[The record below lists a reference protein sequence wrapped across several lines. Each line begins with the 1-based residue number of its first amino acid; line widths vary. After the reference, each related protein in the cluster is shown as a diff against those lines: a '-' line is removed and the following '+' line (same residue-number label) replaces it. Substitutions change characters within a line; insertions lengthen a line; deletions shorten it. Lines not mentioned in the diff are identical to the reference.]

1 MVSLLFFAVKQVPKK
16 IKVAPFLLI
25 TILSIFGFLS
35 VSYANDASATI
46 PVEDKRITW
55 KKEVAIGYN
64 RVTGNTRESQI
75 SGSFLI
81 NRNNKHVNEWAL
93 KGNAYYSSNNRK
105 MNSQKWYSNGRY
117 AYSFGSTKK
126 WYNFYNMEADHD
138 RFADIDYRLIPS
150 AGIGYWF
157 YDIPEFKLMAEAG
170 IGYEHTAYRTDIE
183 NKGKWILIP
192 RAFLEKQLFANTTI
206 IQDLFYYPA
215 FENFNNYRLHSE
227 TILNVAMNS
236 KLSIRVSLLNEYNSA
251 PPKDVK
257 KNDLRLTTSLAYS
270 F

>member
-1 MVSLLFFAVKQVPKK
+1 MRSLFSSMKTRLIYLTITTLF
-16 IKVAPFLLI
+16 II
-25 TILSIFGFLS
+25 SFLS
-35 VSYANDASATI
+35 ASYAA
-46 PVEDKRITW
+46 EDPTAEPGKERRIIW
-55 KKEVAIGYN
+55 KKEVALGYN

-81 NRNNKHVNEWAL
+81 NRNNMHIDEWIL

-105 MNSQKWYSNGRY
+105 MNSQKWYGNGRY
-117 AYSFGSTKK
+117 AHSFGSTKK

-157 YDIPEFKLMAEAG
+157 YDIPEFKLMAEAS
-170 IGYEHTAYRTDIE
+170 IGYEHTAYRTDIKNE
-183 NKGKWILIP
+183 DEWILIP
-192 RAFLEKQLFANTTI
+192 RAFLEKQLFTNTTI
-206 IQDLFYYPA
+206 IQDLICYPA
-215 FENFNNYRLHSE
+215 FENFNNYRLRSE
-227 TILNVAMNS
+227 TTLNVAMNS
-236 KLSIRVSLLNEYNSA
+236 KLSIRVSLLDEYNST
-251 PPKDVK
+251 PPENVK